1 MTYVRSDAVQS
12 PVLAIGERL
21 KEIRA
26 TRNLTLEDVSKLTD
40 VSKPMLGQIE
50 RGQSSP
56 TITTL
61 WKIAVGLK
69 VPLSLLLEELEEE
82 CSVVDTLSKNAIL
95 EEDGKMRAFPVFPFD
110 PTRNVEIFYIEFDP
124 GCQHPSKKHL
134 DGVEE
139 YVFVE
144 QGMLEMV
151 VNTKKIV
158 LKEKQA
164 LRFRANVSH
173 SYNNP
178 YQETCVIYNMIFY
191 PRA

>member
-1 MTYVRSDAVQS
+1 MQS
-12 PVLAIGERL
+12 PVLTIGERL

-69 VPLSLLLEELEEE
+69 VPLSLLLEELEDE
-82 CSVVDTLSKNAIL
+82 CSVVDTRSKDAII
-95 EEDGKMRAFPVFPFD
+95 ENDGKMRAFPVFPFD

-124 GCQHPSKKHL
+124 GCHHPSERHL

-139 YVFVE
+139 YVFVV

-151 VNTKKIV
+151 VNKKKIV
-158 LKEKQA
+158 LKENQA
-164 LRFRANVSH
+164 LRFRANVFH
-173 SYNNP
+173 SYNNL
-178 YQETCVIYNMIFY
+178 YQEPCIIYNMIFY
-191 PRA
+191 PRT